1 MTNNTDFP
9 ILPGDENIIGIL
21 GGGQLGKMIGLSAK
35 RAGYKTHLYCPK
47 GDNPAESA
55 VSKVTYGEWNDFDK
69 LVEFSNKV
77 VCATS
82 EFENIPSKSLE
93 LLASKTKV
101 IPNSIVFRCAQIR
114 SKEKEMAVKSGF
126 KTPKWYLI
134 KNSDDLITASKSLGN
149 KGVLK
154 TNSLGYDG
162 KGQIRI
168 NENSNL
174 FEVWENL
181 GSVECIL
188 EEELEFKREI
198 SIMYFKSFD
207 NSDGFFPISENSHKQ
222 GILNKTIAPA
232 IIDNVIEKD
241 LRLKT
246 KELSH
251 NLNFYGVLA
260 IELFELLD
268 GSIVFN
274 EIAPRPH
281 NSFHWTMDG
290 CDNSQFDILI
300 RTICG
305 LSVKDVECSGKWE
318 MTNLIGEE
326 VKNIGDIIN
335 NQDYILHLYNKKQTK
350 PGRKMGHY
358 NTRII

>member
-1 MTNNTDFP
+1 MSNICNFP
-9 ILPGDENIIGIL
+9 ILPNNENIIGIL
-21 GGGQLGKMIGLSAK
+21 GGGQLGKMIGLSAS

-47 GDNPAESA
+47 GDNPAETV
-55 VSKVTYGEWNDFDK
+55 VSKITHGEWNDFDK
-69 LVEFSNKV
+69 LVEFSENV
-77 VCATS
+77 ICATS

-93 LLASKTKV
+93 LLANKTKV
-101 IPNSIVFRCAQIR
+101 IPSSIVFRCAQIR
-114 SKEKEMAVKSGF
+114 SKEKEMAIKSGF
-126 KTPKWYLI
+126 KTPRWYLI
-134 KNSDDLITASKSLGN
+134 KNSDDLIIASKSLGN

-162 KGQIRI
+162 KGQVRI

-174 FEVWENL
+174 FEVWEQL
-181 GSVECIL
+181 GSVECVL
-188 EEELEFKREI
+188 EEELKFKREI

-207 NSDGFFPISENSHKQ
+207 DSDGFFPISENYHKQ

-232 IIDNVIEKD
+232 IIDNSIEVD

-246 KELSH
+246 KELSY

-260 IELFELLD
+260 IELFELYD
-268 GSIVFN
+268 GSILFN

-281 NSFHWTMDG
+281 NSFHWSMDG

-305 LSVKDVECSGKWE
+305 LPVKDVNCNGKWE
-318 MTNLIGEE
+318 MTNIIGEE
-326 VKNIGDIIN
+326 INNIGNIIN
-335 NQDYILHLYNKKQTK
+335 NQDYILHLYDKKQTK

-358 NTRII
+358 NTKII

>member
-1 MTNNTDFP
+1 M
-9 ILPGDENIIGIL
+9 

-114 SKEKEMAVKSGF
+114 SKEKEMAVKCGF

-162 KGQIRI
+162 KGQVRI
-168 NENSNL
+168 SKNSNL
-174 FEVWENL
+174 FELWESL
-181 GSVECIL
+181 GSVECVL

-198 SIMYFKSFD
+198 SIMYFKSLD

-268 GSIVFN
+268 GSILFN

-305 LSVKDVECSGKWE
+305 LPVKDVECSGKWE

-326 VKNIGDIIN
+326 VKNIGNIIN
-335 NQDYILHLYNKKQTK
+335 NQDYILHIYNKKQIK

-358 NTRII
+358 NKRIM

>member
-1 MTNNTDFP
+1 M
-9 ILPGDENIIGIL
+9 

-134 KNSDDLITASKSLGN
+134 KNSDDLITAAKSLDN
-149 KGVLK
+149 NGVLK

-162 KGQIRI
+162 KGQVRI
-168 NENSNL
+168 SKNSDL
-174 FEVWENL
+174 FELWESL
-181 GSVECIL
+181 GSVECVL

-232 IIDNVIEKD
+232 IIDNVTEKD
-241 LRLKT
+241 LRSKT

-251 NLNFYGVLA
+251 NLNFYGVMA

-268 GSIVFN
+268 GSILFN

-281 NSFHWTMDG
+281 NSFHWTMEG

-305 LSVKDVECSGKWE
+305 LPVKDVECSGKWE

-326 VKNIGDIIN
+326 VKNIGNIIN
-335 NQDYILHLYNKKQTK
+335 NQDYILHLYNKKQIR

-358 NTRII
+358 NKRIM

>member
-1 MTNNTDFP
+1 
-9 ILPGDENIIGIL
+9 
-21 GGGQLGKMIGLSAK
+21 MIGLSAK

-47 GDNPAESA
+47 GDNPAVSA

-162 KGQIRI
+162 KGQVRI
-168 NENSNL
+168 SKNSNL
-174 FEVWENL
+174 FELWESL
-181 GSVECIL
+181 GSVECVL

-268 GSIVFN
+268 GSILFN
-274 EIAPRPH
+274 EMAPRPH

-305 LSVKDVECSGKWE
+305 LPVKDVECNGKWE

-326 VKNIGDIIN
+326 VKNIGNIIN
-335 NQDYILHLYNKKQTK
+335 NQEYILHLYNKKQIK

-358 NTRII
+358 NKRIM

>member
-1 MTNNTDFP
+1 MTNNTDLP
-9 ILPGDENIIGIL
+9 ILPVDENIIGIL
-21 GGGQLGKMIGLSAK
+21 GGGQLGKMIALSAK

-101 IPNSIVFRCAQIR
+101 IPSSIVFRCAQIR

-162 KGQIRI
+162 KGQVRI
-168 NENSNL
+168 SKNSNL
-174 FEVWENL
+174 FELWESL
-181 GSVECIL
+181 GSVECVL

-232 IIDNVIEKD
+232 IIDNIIEKD

-268 GSIVFN
+268 GSILFN

-305 LSVKDVECSGKWE
+305 LPVKDVECSGKWE

-358 NTRII
+358 NKRIM

>member
-1 MTNNTDFP
+1 
-9 ILPGDENIIGIL
+9 
-21 GGGQLGKMIGLSAK
+21 
-35 RAGYKTHLYCPK
+35 
-47 GDNPAESA
+47 
-55 VSKVTYGEWNDFDK
+55 
-69 LVEFSNKV
+69 
-77 VCATS
+77 
-82 EFENIPSKSLE
+82 
-93 LLASKTKV
+93 
-101 IPNSIVFRCAQIR
+101 
-114 SKEKEMAVKSGF
+114 MAVKSGF

-134 KNSDDLITASKSLGN
+134 KNSDDLITASKSLSN

-162 KGQIRI
+162 KGQVRI
-168 NENSNL
+168 SKNSNL
-174 FEVWENL
+174 FDLWESL
-181 GSVECIL
+181 GSVECVL

-222 GILNKTIAPA
+222 GILNKTTAPA
-232 IIDNVIEKD
+232 IIDNIIEKD

-268 GSIVFN
+268 DSILFN

-305 LSVKDVECSGKWE
+305 FPVKDVVCSGKWE

-358 NTRII
+358 NKRIM

>member
-1 MTNNTDFP
+1 M
-9 ILPGDENIIGIL
+9 

-93 LLASKTKV
+93 LLANKTKV

-149 KGVLK
+149 KGLLK

-162 KGQIRI
+162 KGQVRI
-168 NENSNL
+168 SKNSNL
-174 FEVWENL
+174 FELWESL
-181 GSVECIL
+181 GSVECVL
-188 EEELEFKREI
+188 EEELEFRREI

-222 GILNKTIAPA
+222 GILNKTVAPA

-246 KELSH
+246 KELSR

-268 GSIVFN
+268 GSILFN

-305 LSVKDVECSGKWE
+305 LPVKDVECSGKWE

-326 VKNIGDIIN
+326 VKNIGNIIN
-335 NQDYILHLYNKKQTK
+335 NQDYILHLYNKKQIK

-358 NTRII
+358 NKRIM

>member
-1 MTNNTDFP
+1 MVF
-9 ILPGDENIIGIL
+9 L

-47 GDNPAESA
+47 GDNPAESV

-82 EFENIPSKSLE
+82 EFENISSKSLE

-134 KNSDDLITASKSLGN
+134 KNSADLITASKSLGN
-149 KGVLK
+149 KGILK

-162 KGQIRI
+162 KGQVRI
-168 NENSNL
+168 SKNSNL
-174 FEVWENL
+174 FELWESL
-181 GSVECIL
+181 GSVECVL

-232 IIDNVIEKD
+232 IIDNFIEKD

-251 NLNFYGVLA
+251 NLDFYGVLA
-260 IELFELLD
+260 VELFELLD
-268 GSIVFN
+268 GSILFN

-305 LSVKDVECSGKWE
+305 LPVKDVECSGKWE

-326 VKNIGDIIN
+326 VKNIGNIIN
-335 NQDYILHLYNKKQTK
+335 NQDCILHLYNKKQTK

-358 NTRII
+358 NKRIM

>member
-1 MTNNTDFP
+1 MININSP
-9 ILPGDENIIGIL
+9 ILPSDKIYIGIL
-21 GGGQLGKMIGLSAK
+21 GGGQLGKLIALSASK
-35 RAGYKTHLYCPK
+35 AGYKTHLYCPK
-47 GDNPAESA
+47 GDNPAEL
-55 VSKVTYGEWNDFDK
+55 VVGQVTHGEWNDFDR
-69 LVEFSNKV
+69 LVEFSNNV
-77 VCATS
+77 ACITS

-93 LLASKTKV
+93 LLANKTNV
-101 IPNSIVFRCAQIR
+101 IPSSIVFRCAQIR

-126 KTPKWYLI
+126 KTPVWYLI

-149 KGVLK
+149 KGILK

-162 KGQIRI
+162 KGQVKI

-174 FEVWENL
+174 FQIWEQL
-181 GSVECIL
+181 GSVECVL
-188 EEELEFKREI
+188 EEELKFKREI

-207 NSDGFFPISENSHKQ
+207 NSDGFFPLSENDHKE
-222 GILNKTIAPA
+222 GILDKTIAPA
-232 IIDNVIEKD
+232 IIDNNIEVD

-246 KELSH
+246 KQLSY
-251 NLNFYGVLA
+251 NLNFYGVLT

-268 GSIVFN
+268 GSILFN

-281 NSFHWTMDG
+281 NSFHWSMDG

-305 LSVKDVECSGKWE
+305 LPVKDVESNGKWK
-318 MTNLIGEE
+318 MTNIIGEE
-326 VKNIGDIIN
+326 VNNIWNIIN
-335 NQDYILHLYNKKQTK
+335 NQDYILHLYGKKQTT

-358 NTRII
+358 NTKII

>member
-1 MTNNTDFP
+1 MTNNTDLP
-9 ILPGDENIIGIL
+9 ILPVDENIIGIL
-21 GGGQLGKMIGLSAK
+21 GGGQLGKMIALSAK

-69 LVEFSNKV
+69 LVEFSNNV

-162 KGQIRI
+162 KGQVRI
-168 NENSNL
+168 SKNSNL
-174 FEVWENL
+174 FELWESL
-181 GSVECIL
+181 GSVECVL

-232 IIDNVIEKD
+232 SIDNIIEKD

-268 GSIVFN
+268 GSILFN

-305 LSVKDVECSGKWE
+305 LPVKDVACSGKWE
-318 MTNLIGEE
+318 MKNLIGEE

-358 NTRII
+358 NKRIM

>member
-1 MTNNTDFP
+1 MTNIIDFP
-9 ILPGDENIIGIL
+9 ILPSNKNIIGIL
-21 GGGQLGKMIGLSAK
+21 GGGQLGKMIALSAS

-47 GDNPAESA
+47 GDNPAETV
-55 VSKVTYGEWNDFDK
+55 VSKTTHGEWNDFDK
-69 LVEFSNKV
+69 LVEFSNDV

-93 LLASKTKV
+93 LLSKKTMV
-101 IPNSIVFRCAQIR
+101 IPSSIAFRCAQVR

-162 KGQIRI
+162 KGQVRI
-168 NENSNL
+168 NEGSNL
-174 FEVWENL
+174 FEVWEQI
-181 GSVECIL
+181 GSVECVL
-188 EEELEFKREI
+188 EEELNFKREI
-198 SIMYFKSFD
+198 SIMYFKSFN
-207 NSDGFFPISENSHKQ
+207 NSDGFFPISENYHKQ
-222 GILNKTIAPA
+222 GILNRTVAPA
-232 IIDNVIEKD
+232 IVDSNMEND

-246 KELSH
+246 KELSC
-251 NLNFYGVLA
+251 NLNFYGILA

-268 GSIVFN
+268 GSILFN

-281 NSFHWTMDG
+281 NSFHWSMDG

-305 LSVKDVECSGKWE
+305 LPVKDVKCNGKWE
-318 MTNLIGEE
+318 MTNIIGEE
-326 VKNIGDIIN
+326 INNLEQIIN
-335 NQDYILHLYNKKQTK
+335 NQDYILHLYNKKQLK

-358 NTRII
+358 NTKII

>member
-1 MTNNTDFP
+1 MSNKVNFP
-9 ILPGDENIIGIL
+9 ILPSNENIIGIL
-21 GGGQLGKMIGLSAK
+21 GGGQLGKMIALSAS

-47 GDNPAESA
+47 GDNPAEA
-55 VSKVTYGEWNDFDK
+55 VASRITHGEWNDFDK
-69 LVEFSNKV
+69 LVEFSNNV

-93 LLASKTKV
+93 LLADKTEV
-101 IPNSIVFRCAQIR
+101 IPSSIVFRCAQVR
-114 SKEKEMAVKSGF
+114 SKEKEMAIKSGF
-126 KTPKWYLI
+126 KTPQWYLI
-134 KNSDDLITASKSLGN
+134 KNSDDLITASKSLGS
-149 KGVLK
+149 KGILK

-168 NENSNL
+168 NKNTNL
-174 FEVWENL
+174 FEVWEQI
-181 GSVECIL
+181 GSVECVL
-188 EEELEFKREI
+188 EEELEFKREL

-207 NSDGFFPISENSHKQ
+207 NSDGFFPISENYHQQ
-222 GILNKTIAPA
+222 GILNKTIAPI
-232 IIDNVIEKD
+232 IIDNNVEID

-251 NLNFYGVLA
+251 NLNFYGILA

-268 GSIVFN
+268 GSILFN

-305 LSVKDVECSGKWE
+305 LPVKDVKCSGKWE
-318 MTNLIGEE
+318 MTNIIGEE
-326 VKNIGDIIN
+326 INNIADIIN
-335 NQDYILHLYNKKQTK
+335 NQDYMLHLYSKQQTK

-358 NTRII
+358 NTKII